1 MGRELEIKLA
11 VNGEAALEKILAD
24 DTIAALIDG
33 PWQVRLMKTTYY
45 DSPDRRFSSHF
56 WTLRHRMEGESSVVC
71 VKAPTED
78 PRVRGE
84 WQISAAE
91 ISEESIEALLK
102 SGAPTELLYLYGA
115 GDVQTVCGAEF
126 TRKSVMLRFSDG
138 SRAELAGD
146 RGILHGKTQQLPFTE
161 LEIELYEGAPTEME
175 ALSALLQTRYGLKL
189 QCKSKFARARGLL

>member
-11 VNGEAALEKILAD
+11 VDGEATLEMILAD
-24 DTIAALIDG
+24 NAIAAQVDG
-33 PWQVRLMKTTYY
+33 PWQERLMKTTYY

-84 WQISAAE
+84 WQIGASE
-91 ISEESIEALLK
+91 INEKSIESLLK
-102 SGAPTELLYLYGA
+102 SGAPIELLYLYGA
-115 GDVQTVCGAEF
+115 GDVKPVCGAEF
-126 TRKSVMLRFSDG
+126 IRKSVLLRFSDS

-146 RGILHGKTQQLPFTE
+146 HGILYGKTQQLPFTE
-161 LEIELYEGAPTEME
+161 LEIELFEGSPTEME
-175 ALSALLQTRYGLKL
+175 ALADLLQARYGLKP
-189 QCKSKFARARGLL
+189 QHKSKFARARGLL

>member
-11 VNGEAALEKILAD
+11 VDGKAALERILSD
-24 DTIAALIDG
+24 DSIAALVDG
-33 PWQVRLMKTTYY
+33 PWQERLMKTTYY

-84 WQISAAE
+84 WQINATE

-115 GDVQTVCGAEF
+115 GDVQPVCGAEF
-126 TRKSVMLRFSDG
+126 TRRSVMLRFSDG

-146 RGILHGKTQQLPFTE
+146 HGILHGKTKQLPFTE
-161 LEIELYEGAPTEME
+161 LEIELYEGAPTGME
-175 ALSALLQTRYGLKL
+175 ALASQLQTRYGLKI
-189 QCKSKFARARGLL
+189 QSKSKFARARALL

>member
-11 VNGEAALEKILAD
+11 VDGEEALEKILAD
-24 DTIAALIDG
+24 DTIAALVDG
-33 PWQVRLMKTTYY
+33 PWQERLMKTTYY

-56 WTLRHRMEGESSVVC
+56 WTLRHRMEGESSIVC

-84 WQISAAE
+84 WQISADE
-91 ISEESIEALLK
+91 INEESIEALLK
-102 SGAPTELLYLYGA
+102 SGAPRELLYLYGA
-115 GDVQTVCGAEF
+115 GDIQPVCGAAF
-126 TRKSVMLRFSDG
+126 TRKSVILRFSDG

-146 RGILHGKTQQLPFTE
+146 HGVLCGKTQQFPFTE

-175 ALSALLQTRYGLKL
+175 VLATHLQARYGLML
-189 QCKSKFARARGLL
+189 QRKSKFARARGLL

>member
-11 VNGEAALEKILAD
+11 VDGEAALEKILAD
-24 DTIAALIDG
+24 DTIAALVDG
-33 PWQVRLMKTTYY
+33 PWQERLMKTTYY

-56 WTLRHRMEGESSVVC
+56 WTLRHRMEGESSIVC

-91 ISEESIEALLK
+91 IDEESIEALLK
-102 SGAPTELLYLYGA
+102 SGAPMELLYLYGA
-115 GDVQTVCGAEF
+115 GDVQPVCGAEF
-126 TRKSVMLRFSDG
+126 IRKSVMLRFSDG

-146 RGILHGKTQQLPFTE
+146 HGTLYGKTQQLPFTE

-189 QCKSKFARARGLL
+189 QSKSKFARARGLL

>member
-11 VNGEAALEKILAD
+11 VDGEATLEKILAD

-102 SGAPTELLYLYGA
+102 SGAPMELLYLYGA
-115 GDVQTVCGAEF
+115 GDVQPVCGAEF
-126 TRKSVMLRFSDG
+126 IRKSVMLRFSDG

-146 RGILHGKTQQLPFTE
+146 HGILYGKTQQLPFTE
-161 LEIELYEGAPTEME
+161 LEIELYEGAPIEME
-175 ALSALLQTRYGLKL
+175 ALAALLQTRYGLKP
-189 QCKSKFARARGLL
+189 QCKSKFARARALL